1 MIGEKY
7 IGQLLLLCFSV
18 FLGHNLIPH
27 HHHSELIITHPG
39 ESCPI
44 EHEDHQTSANQ
55 PAHCH
60 AFNQVA
66 FNKVESL
73 GMQEDARKFITHT
86 IAFIAADLHKPE
98 ASRTLLD
105 IPLKINLPLTSWG
118 GTSAAR
124 APPQFS

>member
-1 MIGEKY
+1 MIRKNH

-18 FLGHNLIPH
+18 FLGHNLVPH
-27 HHHSELIITHPG
+27 HHHSELIMTHPG

-44 EHEDHQTSANQ
+44 EHEDHQTSADQ

-60 AFNQVA
+60 AFNEVA
-66 FNKVESL
+66 FNKVESS
-73 GMQEDARKFITHT
+73 GIQEDTRRIITHA
-86 IAFIAADLHKPE
+86 IAFISADLHITE
-98 ASRTLLD
+98 ASKTLLD
-105 IPLKINLPLTSWG
+105 IPLKSTLPLTSWG